1 MIGITKFVLKR
12 PVTAVLSLLC
22 LVVFGYLSV
31 RSATLELTP
40 EMNMPMMVVM
50 AQYEGANPE
59 DVCELVT
66 KEIED
71 SVSTLSGLKSMSS
84 NSSEGSTVV
93 MLEYEYGTDMDDAYD
108 DLKKEMDAI
117 TRRLPDDVET
127 PTVMEMDMNSSE
139 VMSLSITNPN
149 ETNIYDY
156 VENTI
161 VPELER
167 ISSVAEVTSRGG
179 NEEYIKVEL
188 IPEKMDQ
195 YGVTMSSIASDIAA
209 ADVTYPAGNTDV
221 GSQELSVSTSLKAN
235 TQESLKTI
243 PLTTTKSSGTII
255 YLEDVANIYTSEKEA
270 NSISRYNGE
279 ETMSVSVSK
288 QQSASA
294 MQVSD
299 AVTEVINELMAA
311 TPGLEIVVARDTSED
326 IMDSLSDV
334 IETLIM
340 AVVISMAILW
350 IFFGDLKA
358 SLIVGSSIPVSILVA
373 LILMN
378 QMGFTLN
385 IITMSA
391 LTLGVGMMVDNSIV
405 VLESCFRATDKVGLL
420 DYMKAALQGTDI
432 VGASVLGSTLTTC
445 VVFLPLAFLEGMTGQ
460 LFKPLGF
467 TIVFCMAASLL
478 SAIAVVP
485 LCYMLYRPRENTK
498 APMYKPIRNMQAA
511 YRKIVKVIL
520 PKKKTVFAVS
530 LALLFAAYLLSGH
543 VGTELMASD
552 DQGQVNIS
560 ISTRPGLKT
569 EKVDEIMK
577 QAEAIIST
585 HEDLDSY
592 MSRSSGGGARG
603 GMSSASGTINA
614 YLKDDRKM
622 STDEVA
628 AQWRKELAVIE
639 NCDISVESSS
649 SMSMMSSSFQTYEL
663 LLQSS
668 DYDTLKETSS
678 EIVSMLKERPELTK
692 VHSSLENGAPI
703 IKIHV
708 DAIKAKAAGLTAS
721 GIGSS
726 VNQML
731 SGVTATTLEVD
742 GSDIDVKVEYED
754 GKYASIDQVRNIILP
769 LPSGGSIALTDVAD
783 IEYEDSPATL
793 VRNDREYRV
802 TIEAEYTDQATA
814 DTRQMINSEIVR
826 PNLPYNVSIAQN
838 SRDQSQAE
846 EFAALFQAIAI
857 AVFLIFVVMAAQFES
872 PKFSIMV
879 MTTIPFS
886 LIGSIFL
893 LWLTECKISMTSLIG
908 FLMLIGTVVNN
919 GILYVDTV
927 NQYRAE
933 MDMETALIEAGATR
947 LRPILMTTSTTI
959 VSMIPMA
966 LAIGSSG
973 SMTQGLAVVNIGG
986 LVASTI
992 LALLLLPVYYS
1003 AMNRKPKN
1011 HDQLIDC

>member
-350 IFFGDLKA
+350 IFFGIHTA
-358 SLIVGSSIPVSILVA
+358 NAV
-373 LILMN
+373 LM
-378 QMGFTLN
+378 
-385 IITMSA
+385 I
-391 LTLGVGMMVDNSIV
+391 
-405 VLESCFRATDKVGLL
+405 DK
-420 DYMKAALQGTDI
+420 
-432 VGASVLGSTLTTC
+432 
-445 VVFLPLAFLEGMTGQ
+445 
-460 LFKPLGF
+460 
-467 TIVFCMAASLL
+467 
-478 SAIAVVP
+478 
-485 LCYMLYRPRENTK
+485 
-498 APMYKPIRNMQAA
+498 IRNGT
-511 YRKIVKVIL
+511 VKV
-520 PKKKTVFAVS
+520 A
-530 LALLFAAYLLSGH
+530 
-543 VGTELMASD
+543 
-552 DQGQVNIS
+552 
-560 ISTRPGLKT
+560 
-569 EKVDEIMK
+569 
-577 QAEAIIST
+577 
-585 HEDLDSY
+585 
-592 MSRSSGGGARG
+592 
-603 GMSSASGTINA
+603 
-614 YLKDDRKM
+614 
-622 STDEVA
+622 
-628 AQWRKELAVIE
+628 
-639 NCDISVESSS
+639 
-649 SMSMMSSSFQTYEL
+649 
-663 LLQSS
+663 
-668 DYDTLKETSS
+668 
-678 EIVSMLKERPELTK
+678 
-692 VHSSLENGAPI
+692 
-703 IKIHV
+703 
-708 DAIKAKAAGLTAS
+708 
-721 GIGSS
+721 
-726 VNQML
+726 
-731 SGVTATTLEVD
+731 
-742 GSDIDVKVEYED
+742 
-754 GKYASIDQVRNIILP
+754 
-769 LPSGGSIALTDVAD
+769 
-783 IEYEDSPATL
+783 
-793 VRNDREYRV
+793 
-802 TIEAEYTDQATA
+802 
-814 DTRQMINSEIVR
+814 
-826 PNLPYNVSIAQN
+826 
-838 SRDQSQAE
+838 
-846 EFAALFQAIAI
+846 
-857 AVFLIFVVMAAQFES
+857 
-872 PKFSIMV
+872 
-879 MTTIPFS
+879 
-886 LIGSIFL
+886 
-893 LWLTECKISMTSLIG
+893 
-908 FLMLIGTVVNN
+908 
-919 GILYVDTV
+919 
-927 NQYRAE
+927 
-933 MDMETALIEAGATR
+933 
-947 LRPILMTTSTTI
+947 
-959 VSMIPMA
+959 
-966 LAIGSSG
+966 
-973 SMTQGLAVVNIGG
+973 
-986 LVASTI
+986 
-992 LALLLLPVYYS
+992 
-1003 AMNRKPKN
+1003 
-1011 HDQLIDC
+1011 

>member
-22 LVVFGYLSV
+22 LVVFGYISV

-40 EMNMPMMVVM
+40 EMNMPMMVIM

-71 SVSTLSGLKSMSS
+71 AVSTLSGLKSISS
-84 NSSEGSTVV
+84 NSSDGSAVV
-93 MLEYEYGTDMDDAYD
+93 MLEYEYGTDMDEAYN
-108 DLKKEMDAI
+108 DLQKEMDAI
-117 TRRLPDDVET
+117 TRNLPDDVDT
-127 PTVMEMDMNSSE
+127 PTVMEMDMNASE
-139 VMSLSITNPN
+139 VMSLSITNTN
-149 ETNIYDY
+149 EDNLYDY

-167 ISSVAEVTSRGG
+167 ISSVAEVESRGG
-179 NEEYIKVEL
+179 NEEYIKIEL
-188 IPEKMDQ
+188 IPEKMAQ

-209 ADVTYPAGNTDV
+209 ADVTYPAGSTDV
-221 GSQELSVSTSLKAN
+221 GSQELSISTSLESN
-235 TQESLKTI
+235 TQESLNTI
-243 PLTTTKSSGTII
+243 PLTSTKSSGTIV
-255 YLEDVANIYTSEKEA
+255 YLQDVANVYTAEQEA
-270 NSISRYNGE
+270 NSISRYNGQ
-279 ETMSVSVSK
+279 ETMSVSISK

-294 MQVSD
+294 MEVSD
-299 AVTEVINELMAA
+299 AVTETINQLMAN
-311 TPGLEIVVARDTSED
+311 TPGLEIVVANDTSED

-373 LILMN
+373 LILMGR
-378 QMGFTLN
+378 MGFTLN
-385 IITMSA
+385 VITMSA

-405 VLESCFRATDKVGLL
+405 VLESCFRATDKVGFL
-420 DYMKAALQGTDI
+420 DYAKAALQGTDI
-432 VGASVLGSTLTTC
+432 VAASVLGSTLTTC

-478 SAIAVVP
+478 SSIAVVP
-485 LCYMLYRPRENTK
+485 LCYMLYKPRENTK
-498 APMYKPIRNMQAA
+498 APMYGPVRNMQNA

-530 LALLFAAYLLSGH
+530 IALLFAAYLLSGH

-552 DQGQVNIS
+552 DQGRIS
-560 ISTRPGLKT
+560 ISIETRPGLKT
-569 EKVDEIMK
+569 EKVDEIMR

-603 GMSSASGTINA
+603 GMSSASGTITA

-622 STDEVA
+622 STDEIA
-628 AQWRKELAVIE
+628 DQWRQELTALE
-639 NCDISVESSS
+639 NCTVSVESSS
-649 SMSMMSSSFQTYEL
+649 SMSMMSSSYQTYEL
-663 LLQSS
+663 LLQSA

-678 EIVSMLKERPELTK
+678 VIVSMLSERPELTR
-692 VHSSLENGAPI
+692 VHSSLENGAPV
-703 IKIHV
+703 IKIQV

-721 GIGSS
+721 EIGSA

-731 SGVTATTLEVD
+731 TGITATTLEVD
-742 GSDIDVKVEYED
+742 GSDIDVNVEYED

-769 LPSGGSIALTDVAD
+769 LSNGGSIALTDVAD
-783 IEYEDSPATL
+783 IVYEDSPSTL
-793 VRNDREYRV
+793 TRNDREYRV

-814 DTRQMINSEIVR
+814 STQQEINAEIVR
-826 PNLPYNVSIAQN
+826 PNLPYNVSIARN

-986 LVASTI
+986 LIASTI

-1003 AMNRKPKN
+1003 AMNGKPKKEEF
-1011 HDQLIDC
+1011 IDC